1 MSKRIR
7 VPYRRG
13 LELIN
18 PKCLCSLIADKQ
30 QEVDIAT
37 LRVAQTDNSSISPGG
52 ERNRKDA
59 GTSSGMA
66 STPTTAQAASSAS
79 MLGQDRIRPSAAHN
93 KSENHAQDAS
103 ESMSQ
108 ISGFR
113 RSLSHANSLPGGE
126 SVPKFGVSTEK
137 ETELAE
143 VCNILTVF
151 HQIHLWYCIE

>member
-1 MSKRIR
+1 MRENS
-7 VPYRRG
+7 
-13 LELIN
+13 N
-18 PKCLCSLIADKQ
+18 SDTFTDKQ

-37 LRVAQTDNSSISPGG
+37 LRVAQTDNSNISAGSRG
-52 ERNRKDA
+52 KDA
-59 GTSSGMA
+59 GPSGSLA
-66 STPTTAQAASSAS
+66 TNTTLATGSAPSPTVLSGSQ
-79 MLGQDRIRPSAAHN
+79 IRQQSN

-137 ETELAE
+137 ESELAE
-143 VCNILTVF
+143 VNPFRNEI
-151 HQIHLWYCIE
+151 Y